1 MEERVAATMVAVVR
15 EADAVGFGAG
25 SEDLKEEQMEE
36 TNKADAMAEEKME
49 AGDLVGVSA
58 AASAEAATEVKTDY
72 QSPPS
77 CSQRNP
83 ARRCEDQ

>member
-1 MEERVAATMVAVVR
+1 MSHRPTQKKAEEDRVEERVAATMVAVVR

-49 AGDLVGVSA
+49 AGDLVGVTKA
-58 AASAEAATEVKTDY
+58 AHRATGVMATVV
-72 QSPPS
+72 
-77 CSQRNP
+77 
-83 ARRCEDQ
+83 